1 MSDTTYFKDTKPHY
15 KLLDSLRGVAALMVI
30 WYHVF
35 EGYAFAGAVN
45 GATDGSITTFNHGYL
60 AVDFFFMLSGFVIS
74 YAYDNRWSS
83 MGILQFFK
91 RRLVRL
97 HPMLIMGA
105 IIGAAAF
112 FVGGCTNWA
121 GENIAPR
128 LNHNMICISLIISNT
143 ITKTL
148 RIDTIKFPLFFYTE
162 F

>member
-128 LNHNMICISLIISNT
+128 LNRNVEDITLIIRHT
-143 ITKTL
+143 ITG
-148 RIDTIKFPLFFYTE
+148 TI
-162 F
+162 